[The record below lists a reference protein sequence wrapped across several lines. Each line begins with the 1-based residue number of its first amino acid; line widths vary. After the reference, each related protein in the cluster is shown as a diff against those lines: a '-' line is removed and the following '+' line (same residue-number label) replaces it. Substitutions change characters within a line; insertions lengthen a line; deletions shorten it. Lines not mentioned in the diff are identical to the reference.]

1 MKPIEITNEGLEK
14 AIEKL
19 DKVIV
24 LQDKIKIN
32 RLELRNQLL
41 RMQRAIQPIFW
52 LSKTNWKKMSHV
64 DRLKLMRE
72 TKGIQ
77 IPTSESMF
85 NTREFPFY
93 AKQQWKKDREQ
104 LIKEGKINV

>member
-1 MKPIEITNEGLEK
+1 MTLTDKKLEK
-14 AIEKL
+14 AIGNI

-24 LQDKIKIN
+24 IQDKLRSK

-41 RMQRAIQPIFW
+41 RMQRAIKPKFW
-52 LSKTNWKKMSHV
+52 LDETNWKKMSFKEK
-64 DRLKLMRE
+64 LKLMRE
-72 TKGIQ
+72 SKGIQ
-77 IPTSESMF
+77 IPQQDSF

-93 AKQQWKKDREQ
+93 AKKQYKKDREQ

>member
-1 MKPIEITNEGLEK
+1 MKQIEMTNEGLEK

-19 DKVIV
+19 DKVII

-77 IPTSESMF
+77 IPSQDFM
-85 NTREFPFY
+85 NTTEFLFY

>member
-1 MKPIEITNEGLEK
+1 MIKIKYTDESLQKSIG
-14 AIEKL
+14 KL
-19 DKVIV
+19 DQVIV

-41 RMQRAIQPIFW
+41 RMQRAIKPMFW
-52 LSKTNWKKMSHV
+52 LDSTTWRKMTFKE
-64 DRLKLMRE
+64 RLKLMRE

-77 IPTSESMF
+77 IPHSDSMF
-85 NTREFPFY
+85 NTKEFYFY

-104 LIKEGKINV
+104 LILEGKIPL

>member
-1 MKPIEITNEGLEK
+1 LTLTDKKLEK
-14 AIEKL
+14 AIDNI

-24 LQDKIKIN
+24 IQDKLRSK
-32 RLELRNQLL
+32 RVELRNHLL
-41 RMQRAIQPIFW
+41 RMQRAIKPRFW
-52 LSKTNWKKMSHV
+52 LDDTNWKKMSFKEK
-64 DRLKLMRE
+64 LKLMRE

-93 AKQQWKKDREQ
+93 AKQQYKKDREQ

>member
-1 MKPIEITNEGLEK
+1 MTLTDKKLEK
-14 AIEKL
+14 AIGNI

-24 LQDKIKIN
+24 IQDRLRSK

-41 RMQRAIQPIFW
+41 RMQRAIKPTFW
-52 LSKTNWKKMSHV
+52 LDETNWKKMSFKEK
-64 DRLKLMRE
+64 LKLMRE
-72 TKGIQ
+72 SKGIQ
-77 IPTSESMF
+77 IPQQDNF

-93 AKQQWKKDREQ
+93 AKKQYEKDRKQ

>member
-1 MKPIEITNEGLEK
+1 MTLTDKKLEK
-14 AIEKL
+14 AIGNI

-24 LQDKIKIN
+24 IQDKLRSK

-41 RMQRAIQPIFW
+41 RMQRAIKPRFW
-52 LSKTNWKKMSHV
+52 LDETNWKKMSFKEK
-64 DRLKLMRE
+64 LKLMRE

-77 IPTSESMF
+77 IPRTESMF

-93 AKQQWKKDREQ
+93 AKQQYKKDREQ

>member
-1 MKPIEITNEGLEK
+1 MTNEGLEK

-19 DKVIV
+19 DKVIL

-77 IPTSESMF
+77 IPSSESIF

>member
-1 MKPIEITNEGLEK
+1 MTNEGLEK

-41 RMQRAIQPIFW
+41 RMQRAINPIFW
-52 LSKTNWKKMSHV
+52 LDKTNWKRMSLKE
-64 DRLKLMRE
+64 RLKLMRE

-77 IPTSESMF
+77 IPSSESVF

>member
-1 MKPIEITNEGLEK
+1 MTNEGLEK
-14 AIEKL
+14 AIKKL

-24 LQDKIKIN
+24 IQDKIKIN

-41 RMQRAIQPIFW
+41 RMQRAIKPRFW
-52 LSKTNWKKMSHV
+52 LDETNWKKMSFKE
-64 DRLKLMRE
+64 RLKLMRE

-77 IPTSESMF
+77 IPSSESIF

>member
-1 MKPIEITNEGLEK
+1 MTNEGLEK
-14 AIEKL
+14 AIKKL

-41 RMQRAIQPIFW
+41 RMQRAIKPRFW
-52 LSKTNWKKMSHV
+52 LDETNWKKMSFKE
-64 DRLKLMRE
+64 RLKLMRE

-77 IPTSESMF
+77 IPSSESIF

>member
-1 MKPIEITNEGLEK
+1 MTLTDEKLEK
-14 AIEKL
+14 AIGNI

-24 LQDKIKIN
+24 IEDKLRSKRI
-32 RLELRNQLL
+32 ELRNQLL
-41 RMQRAIQPIFW
+41 RMQRAIKPRFW
-52 LSKTNWKKMSHV
+52 LDETNWKKMSFKE
-64 DRLKLMRE
+64 RLKLMRE

-77 IPTSESMF
+77 IPSSESIF

-93 AKQQWKKDREQ
+93 AKKQYVKDRKQ

>member
-1 MKPIEITNEGLEK
+1 MKQLTD
-14 AIEKL
+14 EKL
-19 DKVIV
+19 SSAIGKLDQVI
-24 LQDKIKIN
+24 LIQDKLKSKRI
-32 RLELRNQLL
+32 ELRNQLL
-41 RMQRAIQPIFW
+41 RMQRAIKPRFW
-52 LSKTNWKKMSHV
+52 LDETNWKKMSFKEK
-64 DRLKLMRE
+64 LKLMRE

-93 AKQQWKKDREQ
+93 AKQQYKKDREQ